1 MKTGNSSPNVASLFS
16 LDGRRAVVVGA
27 GSGLGRAIALGLG
40 DAGATVVAVDIDPDA
55 AAAAAGEIAERGG
68 RASTATLDVTDSD
81 AVDRFFT
88 EADEANGL
96 DILVNSAGIGGWG
109 PAESYDADLWARVL
123 AVNLSGSFWCCR
135 AAGKAMLQGGGG
147 SIVNIASIL
156 GLVGFPG
163 TIGYVASK
171 GGVVQMTKA
180 LALEW
185 AASGI
190 RVNALAPSVFATPLV
205 RQNRP
210 ERPELYER
218 LIGSTPARRLGEVE
232 EIVGPVVFLASDAA
246 SMVTG
251 HVLAVDGGYVAG

>member
-1 MKTGNSSPNVASLFS
+1 MASLFS
-16 LDGRRAVVVGA
+16 LAGRRAVVTGA

-40 DAGATVVAVDIDPDA
+40 DAGATVAAVDVDRGA
-55 AAAAAGEIAERGG
+55 VEAAAGEIAERGG
-68 RASTATLDVTDSD
+68 SASAATLDVTDSD
-81 AVDRFFT
+81 AVSRFFEEAG
-88 EADEANGL
+88 EADGL

-109 PAESYDADLWARVL
+109 PAEDYDAELWARVL
-123 AVNLSGSFWCCR
+123 EVNLSGSFWCCR
-135 AAGKAMLQGGGG
+135 AAGKAMLRAGGG
-147 SIVNIASIL
+147 SIVNVASIL

-163 TIGYVASK
+163 TVGYVASK

-205 RQNRP
+205 RQNQP
-210 ERPELYER
+210 QRPELYER
-218 LIGSTPARRLGEVE
+218 LIGSTPVGRLGEVE
-232 EIVGPVVFLASDAA
+232 EIVGPAVFLASDAA